1 MTTNQNTRTVI
12 MRAFSIQSRQ
22 SLTSNSNDIFLKI
35 KNKLDDGVAE
45 DRIMLL
51 NQNDQQKESDLLSD
65 FKVYDD
71 DIFYTMMRIA
81 DGDDGYLDKEV
92 IKKKTISL
100 NDIKKRN
107 NNVSALYR
115 DHYYI
120 CLNKNFLVTNLNKK
134 YTITRVETYLN
145 WLLKTKIVSL
155 IPCIKIYKNLKLT
168 DINKITFNPINLGDN
183 NTNNDTDNYNI
194 VEKLKTVGKK
204 AIKTILL
211 DDNSVDEIAFES
223 IVYATLILG
232 ISKPKNITDEQYKKS
247 FGALLKP
254 ISDLDYLTFYTK
266 REGKINGE
274 KILLTKP
281 VDIELTENGMLS
293 EPQLYQE
300 MSNFLQELEQ

>member
-1 MTTNQNTRTVI
+1 MKAPVHIVALNRGGKVSGNKRGCSPKRT
-12 MRAFSIQSRQ
+12 SS
-22 SLTSNSNDIFLKI
+22 
-35 KNKLDDGVAE
+35 
-45 DRIMLL
+45 
-51 NQNDQQKESDLLSD
+51 
-65 FKVYDD
+65 
-71 DIFYTMMRIA
+71 
-81 DGDDGYLDKEV
+81 
-92 IKKKTISL
+92 
-100 NDIKKRN
+100 
-107 NNVSALYR
+107 
-115 DHYYI
+115 
-120 CLNKNFLVTNLNKK
+120 
-134 YTITRVETYLN
+134 
-145 WLLKTKIVSL
+145 
-155 IPCIKIYKNLKLT
+155 YKNLKLT

-183 NTNNDTDNYNI
+183 NTNNNTDNYNI

-274 KILLTKP
+274 KILLTKL

-300 MSNFLQELEQ
+300 MSNFLEELKQ